1 MIFETLKVNKEDGVV
16 FVDIAAPPTAE
27 AQNRFKAVLKRGF
40 KIRDAEMDLARLPG
54 ELSGA

>member
-1 MIFETLKVNKEDGVV
+1 V

-40 KIRDAEMDLARLPG
+40 KTRDAEMDLARLPG